1 MYVQGGCLIRVH
13 GINVWNNTSMRGHF
27 FFMIFIYLVFL
38 TAEKIPGP
46 TKMDMSIWDSNREGA
61 YNKLHTVTIEL

>member
-1 MYVQGGCLIRVH
+1 MMYVLGAAL
-13 GINVWNNTSMRGHF
+13 NVSRLKCVEHIDQWSL

-38 TAEKIPGP
+38 TAENIPGP
-46 TKMDMSIWDSNREGA
+46 TKMDMSIWESNREGA

>member
-1 MYVQGGCLIRVH
+1 MMYVLGGPL
-13 GINVWNNTSMRGHF
+13 NVPRLKCVEHIDQWSL

-38 TAEKIPGP
+38 KAEKIRGP
-46 TKMDMSIWDSNREGA
+46 TKMDMSIWESNREGV